1 MAMCMKFGAILC
13 LSVTA
18 VNGPCPKFDLTC
30 ALKYHLFISLIIE
43 QVYFVVWF
51 YVYFVRVQNHFV
63 ITKMLHTCWEESHVR
78 EAKVLIQENNL
89 MNVHFS
95 PYLPGMCLGD
105 NMGKNDSLLAQTV
118 SVVVVSTDKLINVLH
133 VFILHVI
140 SFSIQLQPCHMH
152 RIV

>member
-1 MAMCMKFGAILC
+1 MKFGAILC

-18 VNGPCPKFDLTC
+18 VNGPCPKFGLTC
-30 ALKYHLFISLIIE
+30 TLKYHLSLSLIIE

-95 PYLPGMCLGD
+95 PYLPEMFLGD
-105 NMGKNDSLLAQTV
+105 NMDKNDSLLA
-118 SVVVVSTDKLINVLH
+118 
-133 VFILHVI
+133 
-140 SFSIQLQPCHMH
+140 
-152 RIV
+152 